1 MNLVD
6 WSIIITL
13 SVLGFIG
20 WAIGIIK
27 AALIIVA
34 IVVGLVLSISYH
46 LEIADLI
53 LNIGFFEENSTLRTT
68 VAVVVIFA
76 ITFASALVLSSILKK
91 ILTKLSLGWMDNAA
105 GAVVAI
111 TIGSYVFAL
120 MILNVEIIPINV
132 VTQEVH
138 ESYLAEILAS
148 RFYQYLPDSLKSLL
162 PVTQADNLILTT
174 YD

>member
-53 LNIGFFEENSTLRTT
+53 LNIGFFEENSTLRTAA
-68 VAVVVIFA
+68 AVVVIFS
-76 ITFASALVLSSILKK
+76 ITFASALAVSSILKK

-111 TIGSYVFAL
+111 TIGSYVFTL
-120 MILNVEIIPINV
+120 MILNVDIIPINV

-138 ESYLAEILAS
+138 ESYLAEILAG
-148 RFYQYLPDSLKSLL
+148 RFYQYLPDGLKSLL
-162 PVTQADNLILTT
+162 PLTRAGNLVLTA